1 MLEEAAPSWRTL
13 ASMVKVLGS
22 VSERT
27 NVSVFCAAGKN
38 QAPHSAA
45 ATQDVGGDGDDGGG
59 RGGGVGDGRGVVNV
73 KLNVASEHLKLASEH
88 ATEKLSEPAVHSAP
102 FQPSP
107 YESNNV
113 AVQTEP
119 ATMST
124 LPEYGGS
131 PPESAVP
138 SVQARDHEIS
148 PG

>member
-1 MLEEAAPSWRTL
+1 M
-13 ASMVKVLGS
+13 
-22 VSERT
+22 
-27 NVSVFCAAGKN
+27 
-38 QAPHSAA
+38 
-45 ATQDVGGDGDDGGG
+45 
-59 RGGGVGDGRGVVNV
+59 VNV
-73 KLNVASEHLKLASEH
+73 KLASLPL

-107 YESNNV
+107 NESNNV

-124 LPEYGGS
+124 APEYGGA

-148 PG
+148 LG